1 MRTCVVIAFVVVCT
15 VNIFAQTPAQT
26 RAQAIAAGFSKQKHV
41 VKEKYG
47 VRTEK
52 YKDVQSEAVVRKNVR
67 DYAGVYE
74 FGDLSYV
81 INIQVASDGRL
92 EMNAFENNQQLRF
105 ENVRIE
111 GALLTASKI
120 YQDGSTEKFEGV
132 FLNRTER
139 NSPSDAGVTTFG
151 LGVVPATPVNAHGLT
166 FDKLFYQA
174 KH

>member
-1 MRTCVVIAFVVVCT
+1 MRTGVVIAFVIVCT

-26 RAQAIAAGFSKQKHV
+26 RAQEIAAGFSKNKHV

-47 VRTEK
+47 VRSEK
-52 YKDVQSEAVVRKNVR
+52 YKDVRSEAVVRQNVR
-67 DYAGVYE
+67 DYAGAYE
-74 FGDLSYV
+74 LADLGYV

-92 EMNAFENNQQLRF
+92 EMNAFENNQQVRF
-105 ENVRIE
+105 ENVRID
-111 GALLTASKI
+111 GALITASKI

-139 NSPSDAGVTTFG
+139 NSPTDAGVTTFG
-151 LGVVPATPVNAHGLT
+151 LGVVPAAPVSAHGLT
-166 FDKLFYQA
+166 YDKLFYQA

>member
-1 MRTCVVIAFVVVCT
+1 MRTCVVIAFVIVCAA
-15 VNIFAQTPAQT
+15 NIFAQTPAQT
-26 RAQAIAAGFSKQKHV
+26 RAQAIAAGFNKQKHV

-52 YKDVQSEAVVRKNVR
+52 YKDVQSEAVVRQNVR

-74 FGDLSYV
+74 LTDLGYV
-81 INIQVASDGRL
+81 INIQVANDGRL
-92 EMNAFENNQQLRF
+92 EMNALENNQPVRF
-105 ENVRIE
+105 EKVRIE
-111 GALLTASKI
+111 GALLTASRI

-151 LGVVPATPVNAHGLT
+151 LGVVPATPVTAHGLT

>member
-1 MRTCVVIAFVVVCT
+1 MRKFVLIALFVACAG
-15 VNIFAQTPAQT
+15 NAIAQTPAQT
-26 RAQAIAAGFSKQKHV
+26 RAQAIAASFSKQKHV

-52 YKDVQSEAVVRKNVR
+52 YKDVRSEAVVRQNPR

-74 FGDLSYV
+74 FADLGYV
-81 INIQVASDGRL
+81 INIQVASDGEL
-92 EMNAFENNQQLRF
+92 EMNAFENNQQVRF
-105 ENVRIE
+105 ENVKIE
-111 GALLTASKI
+111 GALLTAAKI
-120 YQDGSTEKFEGV
+120 YPEGSTERFEGV

-139 NSPSDAGVTTFG
+139 NSPTDTGVTTFG
-151 LGVVPATPVNAHGLT
+151 LGVVPATPVFVHGVT